1 MGDLEEIYGIW
12 IERESMLKHVESSF
26 FYGEAQCPQQ
36 LLNFGDCLYIAAIIL
51 VILGMVYGIGSPRIG
66 NFWHVNGI

>member
-26 FYGEAQCPQQ
+26 FMGKPNA
-36 LLNFGDCLYIAAIIL
+36 LNNYSTLGIAYI
-51 VILGMVYGIGSPRIG
+51 
-66 NFWHVNGI
+66 